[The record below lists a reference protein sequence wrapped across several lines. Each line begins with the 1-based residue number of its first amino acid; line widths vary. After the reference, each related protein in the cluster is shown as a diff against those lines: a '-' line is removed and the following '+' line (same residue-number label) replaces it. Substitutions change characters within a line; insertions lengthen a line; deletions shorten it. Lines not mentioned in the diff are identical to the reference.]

1 MQLRGIKVV
10 EFGANLAGPF
20 CGQILADLGAEV
32 IKVERPS
39 GDDCRLWGPP
49 FVGDSSV
56 SFVAINRGKKSVT
69 VDLDDQAQREAL
81 IRLIGDA
88 DVYLHNMRSGVMEK
102 FGIDGK
108 AMTARFPRLIYA
120 DVSAFGHL
128 GPLARKPGYEPL
140 LQAFSGLVSVNGDPS
155 GPPARVGASVVDYG
169 TGMWTAIGI
178 LAALV
183 ARAQTGRGCVVNT
196 SLFETA
202 LMWMSTH
209 VAAFTA
215 SGKLPQRQGTGH
227 PQLTPYQAFETANG
241 PLMVTPGNDR
251 LWTKFCEGLG
261 RPEWPRDPRFVDN
274 RSRASHRE
282 LLLGMIQEIMK
293 TDTKE
298 NWAAKLD
305 ALGVPCGPINRVD
318 EVLQAPQTA
327 ALGIV
332 DRNLDGRTAFTH
344 TPVSFDGV
352 RAATTGGAP
361 AIGADT
367 RDILQVATPGRAAE

>member
-1 MQLRGIKVV
+1 MQLKGIKVV

-32 IKVERPS
+32 VKVERPS

-69 VDLDDQAQREAL
+69 VDLDDEAQREAL

-88 DVYLHNMRSGVMEK
+88 DIYLHNMRAGVMEK

-108 AMTARFPRLIYA
+108 AMTTRFPRLIYA

-128 GPLARKPGYEPL
+128 GPMARKPGYEPL

-155 GPPARVGASVVDYG
+155 GPPARIGASVVDYG
-169 TGMWTAIGI
+169 TGMWTAIGV

-209 VAAFTA
+209 VAAYTA

-274 RSRASHRE
+274 RSRAGHRE
-282 LLLGMIQEIMK
+282 LLLGMIGEIMK
-293 TDTKE
+293 SDTKE

-318 EVLQAPQTA
+318 EVLQAAQTA

-332 DRNLDGRTAFTH
+332 DRSIDGNTAFTH
-344 TPVSFDGV
+344 APVSFDGV
-352 RAATTGGAP
+352 RAATAGGAP

-367 RDILQVATPGRAAE
+367 RDVLHLATSGRAAE

>member
-1 MQLRGIKVV
+1 MQLKGIKVV

-69 VDLDDQAQREAL
+69 VDLDDDGQRDAL
-81 IRLIGDA
+81 IRLIGEA

-155 GPPARVGASVVDYG
+155 GPPARIGASVVDYG

-261 RPEWPRDPRFVDN
+261 RPEWPRDPRFIDN
-274 RSRASHRE
+274 RSRAGHRE

-293 TDTKE
+293 GDTKE

-332 DRNLDGRTAFTH
+332 DRKIDGRTAFTH

-361 AIGADT
+361 SIGADT
-367 RDILQVATPGRAAE
+367 RDILRVATPGRAAE